1 MNKIEIPEY
10 ASKKEL
16 FAFLSENKDTLIAQ
30 KKSVVKWADGMLY
43 SNPLVNVKGKA
54 FKAGAIDV
62 TDVDEIKAELA
73 INTTNWLDS
82 HKDVHL
88 KSLWNKSLKENRNL
102 LFLQEHSL
110 RFDKIIADG
119 DDLDASAKLMN
130 WKDLGFNATGTT
142 EVLHFGVNIKKSRN
156 PYMFNQYAKG
166 YVKNHSVGMR
176 YVKLLLAINDE
187 DYGAEYEAWEKYFP
201 EIINSEAAEKSGYF
215 WAVKEAQV
223 IEGSAVPIGSNT
235 MTPTISVGKNN
246 EPTKVTQTEAAKAL
260 QHEHQ
265 FYSNLI

>member
-10 ASKKEL
+10 GSKKEL
-16 FAFLSENKDTLIAQ
+16 FSFLSKNKETLIAQ
-30 KKSVVKWADGMLY
+30 KKSIIKRADGVLHH
-43 SNPLVNVKGKA
+43 NPIVDVKGKA
-54 FKAGAIDV
+54 FKAGSIDI
-62 TDVDEIKAELA
+62 DAVDEIKAELA

-88 KSLWNKSLKENRNL
+88 KGIWNKSIRENKNF

-110 RFDKIIADG
+110 SFDKIIADG
-119 DDLDASAKLMN
+119 DDLKVSVKLMN

-142 EVLHFGVNIKKSRN
+142 EVLLFDTNIKKSRN
-156 PYMFNQYAKG
+156 AYMFNQYAKG

-201 EIINSEAAEKSGYF
+201 EIINSQEAEETGYF
-215 WAVKEAQV
+215 WAIKEAQV

-235 MTPTISVGKNN
+235 MTPTISVGKNS
-246 EPTKVTQTEAAKAL
+246 EPPSGTQTEAEKSL